1 MLTDW
6 WLQPM
11 KMPVIGDHHQI
22 SVLNM
27 KKISETTNR
36 IALKQKLP
44 ESHGFFRSNYEC
56 FL

>member
-6 WLQPM
+6 WIQPM